1 MESKNQPEEE
11 LKFFSFA
18 EVGSCEQVFEKSQT
32 NAAAA
37 VTKESAVSRLTNTIL
52 KKSSAQSLSAQ
63 NPLKVTSICA

>member
-11 LKFFSFA
+11 LKFFSIA

-37 VTKESAVSRLTNTIL
+37 VTKESAVSRLTNTIF
-52 KKSSAQSLSAQ
+52 
-63 NPLKVTSICA
+63 